1 MAAGAGS
8 RPAALISGVVMHCA
22 YCGARNESPQDRCGH
37 CGRRLEEPS
46 KDLWSRAGLSRD
58 SPEVLPALRGKPS
71 AEMPQPIPEWKKQL
85 HQKLD
90 AYRERQKEQ
99 KPAPS
104 HALRSSGAMANPS
117 PERPLKL
124 LPFQTPGLEP
134 GASLPAKRGGPV
146 AIAEPADG
154 EAVASTGAGLRGTQ
168 EPPASSKLPQLR
180 RKAAGDGA
188 KTAPPPAGLADYSLA
203 SDDDEGEVAGPSTA
217 AIEIHAAPIATRA
230 AAGLLDLALVVVAL
244 GVFSG
249 ALMAMTDLTLSGPE
263 GQRTLALSFF
273 GILVFYWIFYLRY
286 IGETAGMM
294 WAGLHLVTFDARA
307 PDEGQR
313 WARALGMVL
322 SCAALGLGFAWS
334 LGDEE
339 KLTWHDRM
347 SKTYVSSVPPL
358 SRAAVGSPSRRGQRR
373 EFRGAARQA

>member
-1 MAAGAGS
+1 MQ
-8 RPAALISGVVMHCA
+8 CA
-22 YCGARNESPQDRCGH
+22 YCGARNESPENRCGH
-37 CGRRLEEPS
+37 CGRRLEEPP
-46 KDLWSRAGLSRD
+46 KDLWSRTGLSRD
-58 SPEVLPALRGKPS
+58 SPEVLPPLRGKPS
-71 AEMPQPIPEWKKQL
+71 AQMPQPIPEWKKQL

-90 AYRERQKEQ
+90 AYRERQKERD
-99 KPAPS
+99 PAPGP
-104 HALRSSGAMANPS
+104 AQRSSGATANPP
-117 PERPLKL
+117 PERPLRL
-124 LPFQTPGLEP
+124 LAFQTPGLEP
-134 GASLPAKRGGPV
+134 AASPPSKRGGLV
-146 AIAEPADG
+146 AVAEPADW
-154 EAVASTGAGLRGTQ
+154 EPVASTGAGARGTPK
-168 EPPASSKLPQLR
+168 PPAPSKLPQLR

-188 KTAPPPAGLADYSLA
+188 KAVPPGAGRADYSLA
-203 SDDDEGEVAGPSTA
+203 YDDDEGKVAGPSTA
-217 AIEIHAAPIATRA
+217 AIEIHVAPIATRA

-249 ALMAMTDLTLSGPE
+249 ALMTMTDLTLSGPE

-307 PDEGQR
+307 PDESQR

-339 KLTWHDRM
+339 KLTWHDRI
-347 SKTYVSSVPPL
+347 SKTYVSTVPPP
-358 SRAAVGSPSRRGQRR
+358 SQAASGSPFRRGQRR
-373 EFRGAARQA
+373 EFRRAARQA

>member
-1 MAAGAGS
+1 
-8 RPAALISGVVMHCA
+8 MHCA
-22 YCGARNESPQDRCGH
+22 YCGARNESPQNRCGH
-37 CGRRLEEPS
+37 CGRHLEEPP

-58 SPEVLPALRGKPS
+58 SPEVLPPLKGKPS

-99 KPAPS
+99 NPAPS
-104 HALRSSGAMANPS
+104 HAQNSSGATANPS
-117 PERPLKL
+117 PERPLRL
-124 LPFQTPGLEP
+124 LPFQAPGSEP
-134 GASLPAKRGGPV
+134 AASLSSKRGGSV
-146 AIAEPADG
+146 AVAEPADG
-154 EAVASTGAGLRGTQ
+154 EAVASTGPGSRGAPK
-168 EPPASSKLPQLR
+168 PPAPSKLPQLHR
-180 RKAAGDGA
+180 TAAGDGA
-188 KTAPPPAGLADYSLA
+188 KASAAPAGLADYSLA
-203 SDDDEGEVAGPSTA
+203 YEDDEGKVASPSTA
-217 AIEIHAAPIATRA
+217 AIEIHVAPIATRA

-244 GVFSG
+244 GVFSA

-307 PDEGQR
+307 PDAGQR

-334 LGDEE
+334 LGDED
-339 KLTWHDRM
+339 KLTWHDRI

-358 SRAAVGSPSRRGQRR
+358 TQATSGSRSRRGQRR
-373 EFRGAARQA
+373 EFRSAARQT

>member
-1 MAAGAGS
+1 MQ
-8 RPAALISGVVMHCA
+8 CA
-22 YCGARNESPQDRCGH
+22 YCGARNESPEDRCGH
-37 CGRRLEEPS
+37 CGRRLEEPP

-58 SPEVLPALRGKPS
+58 SPEVLPPLRGKPS
-71 AEMPQPIPEWKKQL
+71 AQMPQPIPEWKKQL

-99 KPAPS
+99 NPAPDPAQS
-104 HALRSSGAMANPS
+104 SSGATANPS
-117 PERPLKL
+117 PERPLRL
-124 LPFQTPGLEP
+124 LPFQTPALEP
-134 GASLPAKRGGPV
+134 AASLPSKRGGSV
-146 AIAEPADG
+146 AVAEPADW
-154 EAVASTGAGLRGTQ
+154 EAVASTGAGLRGT
-168 EPPASSKLPQLR
+168 PKPLAPSKLPQLR
-180 RKAAGDGA
+180 RKGAGDGA
-188 KTAPPPAGLADYSLA
+188 KAAPPRAGRADYSLA
-203 SDDDEGEVAGPSTA
+203 YDDDEGKVAGPSTA
-217 AIEIHAAPIATRA
+217 AIEIHVAPIATRA

-249 ALMAMTDLTLSGPE
+249 ALMTMTDLTLSGPE

-294 WAGLHLVTFDARA
+294 WAGLHLVTFDART

-339 KLTWHDRM
+339 KLTWHDRI
-347 SKTYVSSVPPL
+347 SKTYVSTVPPL
-358 SRAAVGSPSRRGQRR
+358 SRAAIWSSFRRGQRR
-373 EFRGAARQA
+373 KFRRAARQA